1 MPAGATS
8 TDRSGDTSALN
19 RDQIL
24 VRARRA
30 GEWLAAR
37 DYRSWD
43 PYDGLETP
51 LARLPFVRDHALP
64 RFALQQVVKRSPL
77 NLRPVLGITAGRN
90 PVTLALAAQGR
101 AYLARADPSRTDEH
115 TAVAHGLVA
124 ELEAVRSQGWSGSCW
139 GYDFDWQSRRVSIP
153 AGCPTIVATGM
164 VTNALFEVD
173 RLLGDADARTLVID
187 ALRFVTE
194 DLQRTE
200 DGDGGFCWSYSP
212 HDRMVVHNA
221 TMKGA
226 RLCAQVAT
234 LTAEPAPLEL
244 ARRTAAFVLR
254 HQRADGS
261 WPYSEG
267 DDRTWADNFHTGYVL
282 DAMLVCAGAGL
293 DGLVGEGMRLGFEF
307 YRSSFFAPDGAPLLY
322 PGRPRPIDATAC
334 AQSIITLCAFGEA
347 ALAARAAAWT
357 ISNLGNPDGSFAYQ
371 LGRRR
376 LDRTPFARWSVS
388 WMFCG
393 LSRLA
398 LALDLH

>member
-1 MPAGATS
+1 VAAGVTS
-8 TDRSGDTSALN
+8 TDRSGGTSALD
-19 RDQIL
+19 REAVL
-24 VRARRA
+24 ARA
-30 GEWLAAR
+30 GRAGDWLAAR

-43 PYDGLETP
+43 PYDGLQTP
-51 LARLPFVRDHALP
+51 LARLPGVRHHAAP
-64 RFALQQVVKRSPL
+64 RFALQQVVKRSPV
-77 NLRPVLGITAGRN
+77 NLRPMLRIAPGRN

-101 AYLARADPSRTDEH
+101 AYLARADPARAGEH
-115 TAVAHGLVA
+115 TAVAHTLVA
-124 ELEAVRSQGWSGSCW
+124 ELAALRSTGWSGSCW

-173 RLLGDADARTLVID
+173 RLLGNPDARTLVLD

-226 RLCAQVAT
+226 RLCAQVAM
-234 LTAEPAPLEL
+234 LTGDPGSLEL
-244 ARRTAAFVLR
+244 ARRTVAFVLR
-254 HQRADGS
+254 HQRPDGS

-282 DAMLVCAGAGL
+282 DAMLVCSGAGL
-293 DGLVGEGMRLGFEF
+293 DGLVGEGMRLGFDF
-307 YRSSFFAPDGAPLLY
+307 YRRSFFGPDGAPILY

-334 AQSIITLCAFGEA
+334 AQSILTLCAFGDA

-357 ISNLGNPDGSFAYQ
+357 IANLSNPDGSFAYQ

-393 LSRLA
+393 LSRVA
-398 LALDLH
+398 LALGPH